1 MAGAAPGTRHDVPM
15 TEDATISVLSDATHI
30 ACRRMTPQHLNALH
44 ASVDQASCLPA
55 RPDWG
60 RKATAHLELFTI
72 LGDVTGDTDLAGLVN
87 SAAGRLHDLAM
98 TVGPA
103 ADGIILSSRRRLLR
117 QLRAWDADGAALEVE
132 RHLERLHFMERLA
145 GGAPELLVTV
155 GSPSSSTPSAYGLSL
170 TGASDHGDCMKHTEA
185 RIEGAARR
193 FERLAD
199 GLAPATATAEDLADL
214 RAIAIATAQVR
225 RDEALVTER
234 VAEARA
240 RGRSWNGIA
249 DALGVSPRE
258 ARHRFAD
265 KLD

>member
-1 MAGAAPGTRHDVPM
+1 M
-15 TEDATISVLSDATHI
+15 TEDATISLLSDATHI

-60 RKATAHLELFTI
+60 RKATAHLELFAI
-72 LGDVTGDTDLAGLVN
+72 LGDVTGDSDLAGLMS

-117 QLRAWDADGAALEVE
+117 ELRAWDADGAALEME

-145 GGAPELLVTV
+145 
-155 GSPSSSTPSAYGLSL
+155 SAY
-170 TGASDHGDCMKHTEA
+170 
-185 RIEGAARR
+185 
-193 FERLAD
+193 
-199 GLAPATATAEDLADL
+199 APASVTAEDLADL
-214 RAIAIATAQVR
+214 RGIAEATAQVH

-234 VAEARA
+234 VAAARA

-249 DALGVSPRE
+249 DALGVSRQA

-265 KLD
+265 KLG